1 MKDELAEKI
10 MKKLNALTAKTYSYL
25 KDDNG
30 EYKKLKRT
38 KRCAISRK
46 LKFQN
51 YKNGLKPSQFK
62 SVLN

>member
-1 MKDELAEKI
+1 

-46 LKFQN
+46 LKFQD